1 MRDLMKKSTE
11 MFGARKSVSSLF
23 INRRST
29 IQKKPL
35 PEIILEE
42 EEKNGETKKKEVLE
56 VEDI

>member
-29 IQKKPL
+29 I
-35 PEIILEE
+35 
-42 EEKNGETKKKEVLE
+42 
-56 VEDI
+56 